1 MLYLALSLFFLF
13 FIRLLLLV
21 KIDLQQTFKL
31 SVSVILDRAL
41 VFFGG

>member
-31 SVSVILDRAL
+31 SVSVILDWAL
-41 VFFGG
+41 VFFSG